1 MEIMK
6 TGNDLRMEYK
16 METGLEALIDFQIET
31 TIPDLEDKT
40 IHELKDPITIDV
52 YGDDYS
58 EEIPYINW
66 LEEMVIKLS
75 VDPFTE
81 RGEV

>member
-1 MEIMK
+1 MK
-6 TGNDLRMEYK
+6 TGNDLRMAYK

>member
-1 MEIMK
+1 MA
-6 TGNDLRMEYK
+6 YK

>member
-1 MEIMK
+1 MA
-6 TGNDLRMEYK
+6 YK

-40 IHELKDPITIDV
+40 IKELKDPITIDV

>member
-1 MEIMK
+1 MK
-6 TGNDLRMEYK
+6 TGNDLRMAYK

-40 IHELKDPITIDV
+40 IKELEDPITIDV